1 MTGPRLV
8 LRERR
13 PHGTRVEVAPGVVL
27 GGRGF
32 VVMAGPCAVED
43 ERQIQDAAAAVAE
56 AGCPV
61 LRGGA
66 FKPRTSPYSFQG
78 LGAPGVRLLL
88 DASREHGLAAVTEVL
103 DPGDLPAMEGV
114 ALLQV
119 GARNMQNF
127 ALLKALAELRRPVLL
142 KRG

>member
-1 MTGPRLV
+1 MIGPRLV

-27 GGRGF
+27 GGRAF

-66 FKPRTSPYSFQG
+66 FKPRSSPDSFQG
-78 LGAPGVRLLL
+78 LRAPGGRGLV
-88 DASREHGLAAVTEVL
+88 DAAGRHGLETVTEVL
-103 DPGDLPAMEGV
+103 DPADLPSMEGV
-114 ALLQV
+114 SVLQV
-119 GARNMQNF
+119 GA
-127 ALLKALAELRRPVLL
+127 
-142 KRG
+142 

>member
-13 PHGTRVEVAPGVVL
+13 PHGTRVELAPGVVL

-43 ERQIQDAAAAVAE
+43 ERQILDAASAVSE

-66 FKPRTSPYSFQG
+66 FKPRTSPYAFQG
-78 LGAPGVRLLL
+78 LGAAGVRLLL
-88 DASREHGLAAVTEVL
+88 GGGNRHGGAAR
-103 DPGDLPAMEGV
+103 GGV
-114 ALLQV
+114 KGGGGRA
-119 GARNMQNF
+119 A
-127 ALLKALAELRRPVLL
+127 A
-142 KRG
+142 